1 MLNYGMVEN
10 LVASN
15 DIPYNKSITEATY
28 YGKNEQLLKA
38 EKLLDEM
45 LQIAATKGTS
55 SDAFTS
61 KMLQVSDI
69 LKNLYGFNTLQI
81 NNSCLFALSPI
92 LLYAFTT
99 TAGCTLCHSAIIKY
113 TKMATGKMDTWQVD
127 FDKKHRGIKFKPNSK
142 YSMRMFLGMELFLP
156 YGENTLT
163 GGEILAIML
172 HEIGHNF
179 YVGPIREFGV
189 EFLGALTAADLISYI
204 HDYIYGHAIVEG
216 SSVIDEYIPDNM
228 KTGMTQFV
236 NTVGMIT
243 TPIGQFNTAFK
254 ILRALIEI
262 SIYIGLLVS
271 RMIVKI
277 PRAIIKYDSEKYSD
291 AFATSYGYGAE
302 LSSAL
307 DKLGHLK
314 FVGLSDN
321 KNAQYVLDFLYA
333 LYRIPLQMI
342 LALCDEHPNTQGRLK
357 NDIKYMEEAGKK
369 IIDPSLKKEFDIEMK
384 KMYDLRD
391 QTKAYM
397 GPNPIKLNNKFIAI
411 IQDLLSISDIKD
423 LTTSL
428 YPKLTKYTNLD
439 VPVGD

>member
-15 DIPYNKSITEATY
+15 NIPYNKSITEATY

-45 LQIAATKGTS
+45 IQIAAVSGTS
-55 SDAFTS
+55 SESFNN
-61 KMLQVSDI
+61 KMMQVAEVLRSTF
-69 LKNLYGFNTLQI
+69 GFNSLQI
-81 NNSCLFALSPI
+81 NNTCLFVASPVLLVALTMQP
-92 LLYAFTT
+92 
-99 TAGCTLCHSAIIKY
+99 GCTLCHSSIIKY
-113 TKMATGKMDTWQVD
+113 TKGAMGDLNTWQVD
-127 FDKKHRGIKFKPNSK
+127 FDKKHRGIKFKPSSK

-156 YGENTLT
+156 YGDNTMT
-163 GGEILAIML
+163 GAEILAIIL

-179 YVGPIREFGV
+179 YVGPIHEFSA
-189 EFLGALTAADLISYI
+189 EFIGALSAPELANWMCSMIASYGLI
-204 HDYIYGHAIVEG
+204 EG
-216 SSVIDEYIPDNM
+216 SAIIDEMLPDD
-228 KTGMTQFV
+228 FRS
-236 NTVGMIT
+236 IT
-243 TPIGQFNTAFK
+243 TRITNTIGRFTSVIGQFNNIFSILVNLFRMSIVIGVMLARLPFK
-254 ILRALIEI
+254 
-262 SIYIGLLVS
+262 
-271 RMIVKI
+271 M
-277 PRAIIKYDSEKYSD
+277 PRAFIKYDSEKYSD

-333 LYRIPLQMI
+333 LYRTPLQMI

-411 IQDLLSISDIKD
+411 IQDLLSIPDIKD

-428 YPKLTKYTNLD
+428 YPKLTKYKNLD
-439 VPVGD
+439 VPVGN